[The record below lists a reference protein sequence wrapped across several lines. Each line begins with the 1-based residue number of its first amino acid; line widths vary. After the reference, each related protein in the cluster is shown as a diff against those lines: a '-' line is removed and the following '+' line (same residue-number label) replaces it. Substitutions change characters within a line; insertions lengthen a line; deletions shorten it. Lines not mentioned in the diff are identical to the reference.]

1 MKITNKIFILSLI
14 FFAILYTVCTIF
26 FNKSFTAGVLC
37 GYIIAVLNFFMLS
50 RKIKSAF
57 EGKIFGALA
66 FNSQIR
72 LVGTGAAVWAA
83 YEYLHVSLIGI
94 LVGISVV
101 PLSILPAAV
110 QHYRSENDDTSEG
123 CGGSA

>member
-26 FNKSFTAGVLC
+26 FNKSFTVGVLC
-37 GYIIAVLNFFMLS
+37 GYMIAALNFFMLS
-50 RKIKSAF
+50 RKITSAF

-66 FNSQIR
+66 FNTQIR
-72 LVGTGAAVWAA
+72 LLGTGVAVWAA
-83 YEYLHVSLIGI
+83 YEYLRVSMIGI

-101 PLSILPAAV
+101 PLSILPVAIH
-110 QHYRSENDDTSEG
+110 HYRAETDDTSDG